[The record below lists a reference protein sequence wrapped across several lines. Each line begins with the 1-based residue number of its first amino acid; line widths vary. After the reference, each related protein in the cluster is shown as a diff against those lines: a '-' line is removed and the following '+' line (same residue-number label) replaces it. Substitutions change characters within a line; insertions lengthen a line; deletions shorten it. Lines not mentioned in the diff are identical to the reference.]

1 MNFHIRKAIKD
12 DAKHILNLIKELA
25 VFENE
30 PNAVEINKED
40 IILSG
45 FGKFKDFSCFV
56 AETNK
61 IIVGIALVYTRFST
75 WKGRILHLEDL
86 IVSKKYRGKGIGSAL
101 LDEVVIYAS
110 DIKAKRISWEVL
122 NWNLS
127 AIKFY
132 KSKGADVKQ
141 DWDVVHL
148 NENGIRNYMSKLKV

>member
-1 MNFHIRKAIKD
+1 M
-12 DAKHILNLIKELA
+12 
-25 VFENE
+25 
-30 PNAVEINKED
+30 
-40 IILSG
+40 
-45 FGKFKDFSCFV
+45 
-56 AETNK
+56 
-61 IIVGIALVYTRFST
+61 
-75 WKGRILHLEDL
+75 HLEDL